1 MKYTEVTSDIRFI
14 LTSSSLSTFNSIA
27 ISIVLDMKISHQRF
41 WKKLVVYDNLIVNN
55 QELTMEKIKKSEL
68 KMYLM
73 RQML

>member
-1 MKYTEVTSDIRFI
+1 MKYTEVTSDIQFI
-14 LTSSSLSTFNSIA
+14 LTSSSLSTFNSIT
-27 ISIVLDMKISHQRF
+27 ISIVLDIKISHQRF

-55 QELTMEKIKKSEL
+55 QEFTMEKIKKSEL